1 MRMAGLQGG
10 VCVVIGMAPRA
21 FAQRDGING
30 LLIGDERRA
39 EHEDLL
45 PEMKKA
51 PEDRNPGAPVG
62 R

>member
-1 MRMAGLQGG
+1 
-10 VCVVIGMAPRA
+10 MAPRA
-21 FAQRDGING
+21 FAKRDGIEG

-39 EHEDLL
+39 AHKDLL